1 MLAKGAEVKIE
12 IPIMDHVAAAE
23 RMCRELLMICPD
35 PNMPDFD
42 GRDEEL
48 RLNSAIRSTL
58 SEAADIIEHQM
69 RLRQIH
75 AENAK
80 PDDDAALAALRA
92 GMSVGEETAAKRL
105 ISRFALAFNGF

>member
-1 MLAKGAEVKIE
+1 MKIE
-12 IPIMDHVAAAE
+12 IPITDHVAAAD
-23 RMCRELLMICPD
+23 RMCKELLLVCPD
-35 PNMPDFD
+35 PNSSDFE

-48 RLNSAIRSTL
+48 RLNSAIRATL
-58 SEAADIIEHQM
+58 NEAADIIEHQK
-69 RLRQIH
+69 RLREIQ

-80 PDDDAALAALRA
+80 PDDDAALTALRS